1 MLKHNT
7 HIVYLLP
14 TTLLTLT
21 AVATTLLSL
30 PSTHATDSTSVEDTV
45 RVVVDS
51 SCGMSQTVLSSGTTM
66 NPGESSTIGSSRIA
80 AYCND
85 SNGYDI
91 YAIGYTNGE
100 YGNTN
105 MKSTTT
111 TTTIP
116 TGTSGNTSYWNM
128 TLSPG
133 TATSSPSYIPTIL
146 SPFTTPT
153 TIPTDYT
160 KVATY
165 PSSTAPQGTDPLTS
179 GSYFTSTYSSHISTT
194 QPAGVYT
201 GQVQYVMVHPVGAP
215 APTFMQDTTAIK
227 SRLTNIG
234 DTMQAIDKRD
244 GKKYWI
250 TKLADG
256 NIWMTQNLDLDI
268 VAGKT
273 YTSVDTDLPE
283 GATWV
288 PSVSTYSARTYTW
301 SWSDTTPESYDPG
314 NRYWD
319 GMPNPNL
326 DGNIEGNT
334 TEDPSLT
341 PGGTHYHIGNYYNWT
356 ATAAMNDSSN
366 YVSRQDANQS
376 ICPAG
381 WRLPLAIYDVDK
393 SYYMLIQMGHLTSGT
408 SGNVHTSNQYF
419 VYGGLWTG
427 GYTGFSSSGYYWSDM
442 ANSASLASDFTFYV
456 NNKKPDATGITGRSH
471 GFSVRCVAR

>member
-1 MLKHNT
+1 MSQSSKLFIFPLGMT
-7 HIVYLLP
+7 A
-14 TTLLTLT
+14 LTIG
-21 AVATTLLSL
+21 VATLPSL
-30 PSTHATDSTSVEDTV
+30 PSTHATDPTSVEDTV

-116 TGTSGNTSYWNM
+116 TGTSGDTSYWNM

-165 PSSTAPQGTDPLTS
+165 PSSTAPQDTDPLTS

-201 GQVQYVMVHPVGAP
+201 GAVQYVMVHPHGAP
-215 APTFMQDTTAIK
+215 GPTFMQNTTAIK
-227 SRLTNIG
+227 TMLTNEG

-250 TKLADG
+250 AKLADG

-273 YTSVDTDLPE
+273 YTSAATDLPE
-283 GATWV
+283 GTIWVPNTSTHSAGDATWDWRT
-288 PSVSTYSARTYTW
+288 STI
-301 SWSDTTPESYDPG
+301 PESYDPG
-314 NRYWD
+314 DRYWD
-319 GMPNPNL
+319 GYTS
-326 DGNIEGNT
+326 DIGKTIESGTTTYGNQ
-334 TEDPSLT
+334 
-341 PGGTHYHIGNYYNWT
+341 HWHIGNYYNWT
-356 ATAAMNDSSN
+356 AAIATNDSSS
-366 YVSRQDANQS
+366 YVSKEQLIDHS

-381 WRLPLAIYDVDK
+381 WKLPSLSDDK
-393 SYYMLIQMGHLTSGT
+393 SYEQLLSAQ
-408 SGNVHTSNQYF
+408 GNVDTHNIKNPPIYF
-419 VYGGLWTG
+419 TYGGVWAGDTG
-427 GYTGFSSSGYYWSDM
+427 S
-442 ANSASLASDFTFYV
+442 V
-456 NNKKPDATGITGRSH
+456 GRSGH
-471 GFSVRCVAR
+471 YWTNAVRDFSGAYHLSSNIVSSVMPQDSYARSNGSFVRCVAR